1 MGKDSAFLLQLLC
14 VSICDRFFCGKCAG
28 RRNYRKSRSNL
39 PKYLDFL
46 KAGSSASP
54 IDVLKRA
61 GVNMT
66 EKEPIELALKVFEK
80 RLTEMETLLDQMG
93 K

>member
-1 MGKDSAFLLQLLC
+1 MYQYATGFSAASALAEGIIENPDQ
-14 VSICDRFFCGKCAG
+14 
-28 RRNYRKSRSNL
+28 NL